1 MLDVLKVCAVFI
13 GTIIGA
19 GLASG
24 QEILQ
29 FFSLYG
35 SKSFIGI
42 ALCCFFYVSFGIIIV
57 HLCYKHKFRSYNDMV
72 IFVLGKRFGR
82 ITDVF
87 LTFFIFAGNTIMIS
101 GGGAMLNEFF
111 GLNKA
116 VGIILMAALSFM
128 VTSLSTKGLI
138 ATNMIIVPLSSLMI
152 LLIGIFTFKHN
163 PDSITSIITPILPKG
178 KDGFLFSS
186 ILYAS
191 FNLILATGV
200 ICPLTRVI
208 KNKKNFISGCI
219 LGGLI
224 LTVLAVSI
232 NYAILTYYPGSFH
245 SQIPTLFISKKF
257 GALFMLML
265 TAIIWL
271 EMFSTEISNLY
282 SLGKRMEHSFKMSY
296 TTAVLIIILL
306 SIPIAFAGFSNLIR
320 ILYPPFGAISLVFL
334 IGCVIKMLKGDK
346 KVTKM

>member
-1 MLDVLKVCAVFI
+1 MIDVLKICAVFI

-29 FFSLYG
+29 FFGLYG
-35 SKSFIGI
+35 VKSFIGI
-42 ALCCFFYVSFGIIIV
+42 GICCGLYVAFSIVIV
-57 HLCYKHKFRSYNDMV
+57 HLCYKHNFKSYNDMV
-72 IFVLGKRFGR
+72 VYVLGKKLGR
-82 ITDVF
+82 LTDLF

-116 VGIILMAALSFM
+116 VGILLMALLSFL

-138 ATNMIIVPLSSLMI
+138 ATNLIVVPLSTLMI
-152 LLIGIFTFKHN
+152 ILIGVFTYKYN
-163 PDSITSIITPILPKG
+163 PDSITNIINFNPVQG
-178 KDGFLFSS
+178 KSGFLSSS

-200 ICPLTRVI
+200 ICPLTCEI
-208 KNKKNFISGCI
+208 KSRKKFITGCI
-219 LGGLI
+219 IGGLV

-232 NYAILTYYPGSFH
+232 NYALLTYYPGSFH
-245 SQIPTLFISKKF
+245 SEIPTLYISKKF
-257 GALFMLML
+257 GGVFMLLL

-282 SLGKRMEHSFKMSY
+282 SLGKRMEHSFKLSY
-296 TTAVLIIILL
+296 TTSVLIIILL
-306 SIPIAFAGFSNLIR
+306 SIPIAFVGFSNLIR

-334 IGCVIKMLKGDK
+334 VGCIVKSLKTRK
-346 KVTKM
+346 NQAIH

>member
-1 MLDVLKVCAVFI
+1 MIDVLKICAVFI

-35 SKSFIGI
+35 VKSFIGI
-42 ALCCFFYVSFGIIIV
+42 GICCGLYVAFSIVIV
-57 HLCYKHKFRSYNDMV
+57 HLCYKHNFKSYNDMV
-72 IFVLGKRFGR
+72 VYVLGKKLGR
-82 ITDVF
+82 LTDLF

-116 VGIILMAALSFM
+116 VGILLMALLSFL

-138 ATNMIIVPLSSLMI
+138 ATNLIVVPLSTLMI
-152 LLIGIFTFKHN
+152 ILIGVFTYKYN
-163 PDSITSIITPILPKG
+163 PDSITNIINFNPIQWKS
-178 KDGFLFSS
+178 GFLSSS

-200 ICPLTRVI
+200 ICPLTCEI
-208 KNKKNFISGCI
+208 KSRKKFITGCI
-219 LGGLI
+219 IGGI
-224 LTVLAVSI
+224 VLTILAVSI
-232 NYAILTYYPGSFH
+232 NYALLTYYPGSFH
-245 SQIPTLFISKKF
+245 SEIPTLYISKKF
-257 GALFMLML
+257 GGLFMLLL

-282 SLGKRMEHSFKMSY
+282 SLGKRMEHSFKLSY
-296 TTAVLIIILL
+296 TTSVLIIILL
-306 SIPIAFAGFSNLIR
+306 SIPIAFVGFSNLIR

-334 IGCVIKMLKGDK
+334 VGCIVKSLKNHK
-346 KVTKM
+346 NRAIH